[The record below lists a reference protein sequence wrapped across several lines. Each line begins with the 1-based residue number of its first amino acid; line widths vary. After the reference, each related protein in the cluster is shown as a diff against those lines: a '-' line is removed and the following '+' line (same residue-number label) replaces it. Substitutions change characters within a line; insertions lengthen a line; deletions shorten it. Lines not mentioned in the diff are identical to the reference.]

1 MWTTI
6 ILFLVILFTYIH
18 IQSQHK
24 TGEDLE
30 VFEYSFSTPKDLQ
43 DITSYKQPIL
53 FPMTIP
59 FFQGDSSLDSLFIKD
74 VRDNNNNNTHVVAD
88 AISLSN
94 RSAKG
99 LLETDTQS
107 VFYSEGNHASII
119 NHSNWRKWFRALEI
133 YLKPYFTISS
143 EYDVMYGSFKTRT
156 PTTFNRESHVYLY
169 LPIETNHTH
178 IRIKMTPWKNRQY
191 LETFSDYTCYKFGS
205 KKSLYEKNDDQ
216 YKCLDFFVFP
226 GSVLFIPPFWFY
238 SIEFQST
245 QSEVCMVKYTTG
257 PNFLANINHMGLYF
271 AQQQNIQEKWWKTTT
286 PKDETTAVK
295 HTTAAKYTTAITKT
309 MIESEI
315 ETNGGDEETKE
326 KKDKSV
332 AETLIDELQPKN

>member
-30 VFEYSFSTPKDLQ
+30 VFEYSFSTWKDLQ

-53 FPMTIP
+53 FPMTIL
-59 FFQGDSSLDSLFIKD
+59 FFQGDSSLDPLFIKD
-74 VRDNNNNNTHVVAD
+74 IRDDSAAN

-94 RSAKG
+94 KSAKG
-99 LLETDTQS
+99 LLGTDTKS
-107 VFYSEGNHASII
+107 VFHSEGNHASIV
-119 NHSNWRKWFRALEI
+119 NHSNWRKWFQGLEI

-143 EYDVMYGSFKTRT
+143 EYDVLYGSLKTRT
-156 PTTFNRESHVYLY
+156 PTAFNRESHVYLY
-169 LPIETNHTH
+169 LPIETNQTH
-178 IRIKMTPWKNRQY
+178 IRIKMTPWKNREY

-205 KKSLYEKNDDQ
+205 KNSLYEPSDE
-216 YKCLDFFVFP
+216 YKSLDFFVFP

-245 QSEVCMVKYTTG
+245 QSEICMVKYTTG
-257 PNFLANINHMGLYF
+257 PNLLANINHMGLYF
-271 AQQQNIQEKWWKTTT
+271 AQQQNIQEKWWKTKTT
-286 PKDETTAVK
+286 ED
-295 HTTAAKYTTAITKT
+295 AAIVP
-309 MIESEI
+309 EI
-315 ETNGGDEETKE
+315 VEENKNE
-326 KKDKSV
+326 KSV
-332 AETLIDELQPKN
+332 AETLIEELQPKS